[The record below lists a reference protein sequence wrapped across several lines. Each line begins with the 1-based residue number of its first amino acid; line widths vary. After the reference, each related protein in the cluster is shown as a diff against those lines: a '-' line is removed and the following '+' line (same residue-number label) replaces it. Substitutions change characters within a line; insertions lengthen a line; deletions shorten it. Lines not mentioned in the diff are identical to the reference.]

1 MSINPKSMKILRN
14 CIILA
19 FILLSCEKN
28 VNLTREGKA
37 EIIRFNAEK
46 CMCCWGWDVKIG
58 NDTVKIDSVP
68 SGFQSPYEITNPIP
82 VYIELGA
89 RILDCSKLNK
99 YDYYKVI
106 KIEPLK

>member
-1 MSINPKSMKILRN
+1 MKTQLIG
-14 CIILA
+14 IILTC
-19 FILLSCEKN
+19 LLISCEKN
-28 VNLTREGKA
+28 VKPEIEGNG
-37 EIIRFNAEK
+37 EILRFNPEK

-58 NDTVKIDSVP
+58 NDTVKIDSIP